1 MADQEETPPQ
11 NQDNN
16 DMEVEDME
24 DDAALPPPP
33 SQGNEGILP
42 PPVAEFEKHWD
53 PVHESWYFM
62 STSTGERLDS
72 CVFVFACF
80 FHVIDIL
87 FKQ

>member
-1 MADQEETPPQ
+1 MADQEETPQ

-24 DDAALPPPP
+24 DDSALPPPP
-33 SQGNEGILP
+33 SQVNEGILP

-62 STSTGERLDS
+62 STSTGERFES
-72 CVFVFACF
+72 CTCVMRNC